1 MIASILLNHD
11 HTESIGSVDVING
24 KLHFRFNTD
33 VRITKDMVFQ
43 IFGTVGLQ
51 LLEASEEDGVMLIR
65 SGRIVEWSLSP
76 LPAASAAPPTE
87 PQPPAQVTDAMVR
100 AANAAM
106 FGRLVQG
113 DARFETLRIGLEA
126 AMAARTE
133 AQG

>member
-1 MIASILLNHD
+1 MSAPILMNHD
-11 HTESIGSVDVING
+11 FTKAIGSVDVING
-24 KLHFRFNTD
+24 ELHFRFATD
-33 VRITKDMVFQ
+33 VRITKDMAFG
-43 IFGTVGLQ
+43 IFGNAGLQ

-65 SGRIVEWSLSP
+65 SARILEWSLSP
-76 LPAASAAPPTE
+76 LPTVSAAPPTE
-87 PQPPAQVTDAMVR
+87 PQPPAQVTDAMVH

-106 FGRLVQG
+106 FGKPVLG